1 MASSSSTTQ
10 CNSLTTSYKHCQSL
24 KEKYAHPQPQSPFFY
39 TLSFNAIHMEA
50 GLVAVPLYNSPTIVT
65 LKGITPTME
74 TIKHKERKHQRMQ
87 QCLRVKQPFVSLS
100 PPFLS
105 VLSLSFLPLLSLSNQ
120 GKLPAHFPST
130 GPQTGD
136 RG

>member
-1 MASSSSTTQ
+1 MQFTNYKLETLSVFKREICTSTTTE
-10 CNSLTTSYKHCQSL
+10 S
-24 KEKYAHPQPQSPFFY
+24 FFY